1 MNKTNIEYLDY
12 TWNPLAMRCRAVSE
26 GCAHCWHLGM
36 ADRLIENPMIK
47 STERDAYAGHD
58 TPIIR
63 EKEIKK
69 PIATKVPGRIG
80 VQFMGDLFYE
90 GVGFDQIHRIFDVMW
105 RAERHTFLVLTKR
118 PERMFEFMTQ
128 KGITGMYGNEWPLR
142 NVWLGVTAENQ
153 ARADER
159 IPILL
164 QIPAA
169 VRFVSVEPML
179 GPVDLRR
186 YLWSASIPCCHCGKV
201 FEAWQADLCNG
212 HHDTPFGPLEERRT
226 LACPHCNG
234 CACIKSLAWE
244 IREAEGNHCIEPSR
258 GRFEWQKSGLN
269 WHNPISWVICGGE
282 SGPGARPMHPDWARS
297 LRDQCQAAEVPFMF
311 KQWGEW
317 IGGKFDRA
325 KGKMI
330 CDPSTPGEQI
340 GRIFWTNPGQPKVQ
354 LWEPADHYWH
364 HASAKVGKKAAG
376 RELDGQV
383 WDQYPEVICI
393 K

>member
-36 ADRLIENPMIK
+36 ADRLRENPMIK

-69 PIATKVPGRIG
+69 PIATQVPGRIG

-128 KGITGMYGNEWPLR
+128 QGITGMYGNEWPLR

-179 GPVDLRR
+179 GPVDLVNIQTGTHWINA
-186 YLWSASIPCCHCGKV
+186 L
-201 FEAWQADLCNG
+201 NG
-212 HHDTPFGPLEERRT
+212 NSQYVSSLGPMLD
-226 LACPHCNG
+226 
-234 CACIKSLAWE
+234 
-244 IREAEGNHCIEPSR
+244 
-258 GRFEWQKSGLN
+258 
-269 WHNPISWVICGGE
+269 WVICGGE
-282 SGPGARPMHPDWARS
+282 SGPCARPMHPDWARS
-297 LRDQCQAAEVPFMF
+297 LRDQCRAAGLPFMF

-317 IGGKFDRA
+317 EVAEGEELGRFGIEDRYPGKAYQYIDCQECGIGQDAYGNVDESVWNRWFVR
-325 KGKMI
+325 
-330 CDPSTPGEQI
+330 T
-340 GRIFWTNPGQPKVQ
+340 
-354 LWEPADHYWH
+354 
-364 HASAKVGKKAAG
+364 GKKSAG
-376 RELDGQV
+376 RLLAGQV
-383 WDQYPEVICI
+383 WDQYPEA